1 MKLNF
6 LSLLNAALATDL
18 IVISLALAGYLNGK
32 ALTLWYKKFG
42 LGAVI
47 ADVLILVIGFIISY
61 YIYTY
66 FFKKDNILLFLTIV
80 IIVQLI
86 HDSLFALFINNYK
99 GKSDILNVFKMYIKE
114 INYRILI
121 VDAMMLVSTVLLEK
135 VFSSINQTNNIISLI
150 VLVYITPYLLFSI

>member
-6 LSLLNAALATDL
+6 ISLLNAALATDL
-18 IVISLALAGYLNGK
+18 IVISLALVGYLNGK

-47 ADVLILVIGFIISY
+47 ADVLILVLGFIISY
-61 YIYTY
+61 YIYRY
-66 FFKKDNILLFLTIV
+66 FFKTDNILLFITIV

-86 HDSLFALFINNYK
+86 HDGLFALFVNNYK

-114 INYRILI
+114 ISYRILL

-135 VFSSINQTNNIISLI
+135 LFSSMNQHTNIITLI

>member
-18 IVISLALAGYLNGK
+18 IVIALALTGYLNGK

-47 ADVLILVIGFIISY
+47 ADVLILVLGFIISY
-61 YIYTY
+61 YIYRY
-66 FFKKDNILLFLTIV
+66 FFKTDNLLLFISIV

-86 HDSLFALFINNYK
+86 HDFFFALFVNNYK
-99 GKSDILNVFKMYIKE
+99 GKSEILNVFKMYIKE
-114 INYRILI
+114 ISYRILL

-135 VFSSINQTNNIISLI
+135 VLSSMNQTTNIITLI